1 MTQMNL
7 FTKRRLTDVEN
18 TLMFTKGEE
27 GVVRSTLGVWEK
39 KVLQAILSHRTSSD
53 HALQH

>member
-1 MTQMNL
+1 MNL